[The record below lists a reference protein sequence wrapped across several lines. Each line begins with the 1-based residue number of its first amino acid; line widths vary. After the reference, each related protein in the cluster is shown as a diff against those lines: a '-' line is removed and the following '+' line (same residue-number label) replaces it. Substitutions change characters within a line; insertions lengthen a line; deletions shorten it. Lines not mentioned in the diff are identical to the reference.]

1 MRRFASALLVLS
13 ALGTVAHAEPTL
25 VRPTFAG
32 IPWGASPAD
41 VVRGASAAGLQVV
54 GQDADGDYQFE
65 GQLFGA
71 PATVFAYISPSSGLV
86 KVQVR
91 LASPDEAARSHYLK
105 VIEGLSR
112 EYGATE
118 SVEVFRMPF
127 QKGDGREDEAVR
139 VGKGLLYASWGDDL
153 QPGQAALVVRAT
165 KLVVGL
171 DYESHEWSAEA
182 DRRKTRTAGSSL

>member
-1 MRRFASALLVLS
+1 
-13 ALGTVAHAEPTL
+13 
-25 VRPTFAG
+25 
-32 IPWGASPAD
+32 
-41 VVRGASAAGLQVV
+41 
-54 GQDADGDYQFE
+54 
-65 GQLFGA
+65 
-71 PATVFAYISPSSGLV
+71 
-86 KVQVR
+86 
-91 LASPDEAARSHYLK
+91 
-105 VIEGLSR
+105 
-112 EYGATE
+112 
-118 SVEVFRMPF
+118 MPF

>member
-1 MRRFASALLVLS
+1 MTRLASVLLALACVVT
-13 ALGTVAHAEPTL
+13 AVHAEPTM

-32 IPWGASPAD
+32 IPWGASADD
-41 VVRGASAAGLQVV
+41 VVRGASAVGLQVV
-54 GQDADGDYQFE
+54 GQDSDGDYQFE

-71 PATVFAYISPSSGLV
+71 DATVFAYISPSSGLV

-91 LASPDEAARSHYLK
+91 LAAPSDGARSHYTK
-105 VIEGLSR
+105 VVEGLSR

-127 QKGDGREDEAVR
+127 RKGDGREDEAVR
-139 VGKGLLYASWGDDL
+139 VGKALLYSTWGDDL
-153 QPGQAALVVRAT
+153 QAGQAALVVRAT

-182 DRRKTRTAGSSL
+182 DRRKTRASGSL

>member
-1 MRRFASALLVLS
+1 MRRLAIALL
-13 ALGTVAHAEPTL
+13 ALASFVSVVHAEPSTA
-25 VRPTFAG
+25 RPTFAG
-32 IPWGASPAD
+32 IPWGASAAD
-41 VVRGASAAGLQVV
+41 VVRGAAAAGLQVV

-65 GQLFGA
+65 GRLFGA
-71 PATVFAYISPSSGLV
+71 PATVFAYISPSTGLV

-91 LASPDEAARSHYLK
+91 LAAPDDETRAHYAK
-105 VIEGLSR
+105 VVEGLSR

-139 VGKGLLYASWGDDL
+139 VGKGLLYAMWGDDL

-182 DRRKTRTAGSSL
+182 DRRKARTASSL

>member
-1 MRRFASALLVLS
+1 MRRLASALLVLAS
-13 ALGTVAHAEPTL
+13 LVTVAHAEPAP

-32 IPWGASPAD
+32 IPWGASAAD
-41 VVRGASAAGLQVV
+41 VARGAAAAGLQMV

-65 GQLFGA
+65 GQLFGTQ
-71 PATVFAYISPSSGLV
+71 ATVFAYISPASGLV

-91 LASPDEAARSHYLK
+91 LAAPEDAARSHYLR

-153 QPGQAALVVRAT
+153 LPGQAALVVRAT

-171 DYESHEWSAEA
+171 DYESYEWSAEA
-182 DRRKTRTAGSSL
+182 DRRKSRTNASL

>member
-1 MRRFASALLVLS
+1 MRRFSCVLLVLALFAPS
-13 ALGTVAHAEPTL
+13 AFADPAIH
-25 VRPTFAG
+25 PTFAG
-32 IPWGASPAD
+32 IPWGASPDA
-41 VVRGASAAGLQVV
+41 VVRGAAAAGLRIV
-54 GQDADGDYQFE
+54 GQDADGDYRFE

-71 PATVFAYISPSSGLV
+71 PAVVFAYLSPSSGLV

-91 LASPDEAARSHYLK
+91 LEAPNAGARAHYAK
-105 VIEGLSR
+105 VVEGLSR

-139 VGKGLLYASWGDDL
+139 VGKGLLYSTWGDDL

-182 DRRKTRTAGSSL
+182 DRRKTRTSSSL